1 MKFLITISLIFFT
14 SHIILSQEN
23 KNAPA
28 WVNTKEANKIYKKD
42 YFILLE
48 NTDCKRSKDI
58 AEIKEIKLPEYR
70 KRLAANIH
78 TRIDQ
83 KIKKEYSEQTSD
95 QKYYYDERIDGEV
108 LMDSKIDLI
117 NCSNE
122 TYFDKKNKKL
132 YFIIFQN
139 KKTLQLAYEKRIG
152 SLLIELGGDVSQKF
166 EYKTKAQLVLDK
178 RKIDKKVRLISEKIK
193 FFSFLTASSINT
205 IKRFQV
211 DLNRYKIKISNL
223 TALINDKAFE
233 DKFAA
238 AQTHFNKKECKDS
251 YTKCQELL
259 IINGSE
265 KKVLTLLEES
275 KSCQVDKMVKEEK
288 AEFSKDNWEKCM
300 KIIDELTEFNLAYKR
315 NSYYTKRKSDAFEK
329 YINKKFQQID
339 NIIEVDINKAESILL
354 SIKWYGLDPKN
365 YKSRYNNFSN
375 KINKITTKNLKL
387 KFKNRMNKGEFRE
400 AYQIILN
407 VSDNS
412 QNRNVKKT
420 TSKLNKKWTK
430 KVKKDA
436 KKKILFERP
445 HLYSLKLNASLF
457 SPTIDYKQLNNS
469 NDILNS
475 FNRNTNYLYP
485 YYSIAFYR
493 KFNIDTIFGSKN
505 RDRSYSNLIG
515 IKAGI
520 QDVTNGIYIQGP
532 KDTLFGINNNMNY
545 EFQISSLLL
554 RFLNLNYGLFLN
566 KIDNYTGA
574 FFTTTFGFKIPIW
587 RLNLDMNLKYLSD
600 YQAEHHFLMEGGIS
614 LNFNY
619 IKQFVREDKVQLKL
633 NIENYK

>member
-1 MKFLITISLIFFT
+1 MRFFVTLGIMFFT

-23 KNAPA
+23 KKPPKWINFD
-28 WVNTKEANKIYKKD
+28 KANSIYKKNN
-42 YFILLE
+42 FFLL
-48 NTDCKRSKDI
+48 DSIRLRKSK
-58 AEIKEIKLPEYR
+58 IKKFKEEKIHVYK

-83 KIKKEYSEQTSD
+83 KI
-95 QKYYYDERIDGEV
+95 QKSSYEKTTNQSSSFDETMEVKV
-108 LMDSKIDLI
+108 LMDSEVDLI
-117 NCSNE
+117 NCIVK
-122 TYFDKKNKKL
+122 YHFDKKKKL
-132 YFIIFQN
+132 LFFIIIQN

-152 SLLIELGGDVSQKF
+152 SLLIELSGDVSQKF
-166 EYKTKAQLVLDK
+166 EYKTKAQIVLDK
-178 RKIDKKVRLISEKIK
+178 KEMDKKVRVISEKIK
-193 FFSFLTASSINT
+193 FFGFLTTSSIHT
-205 IKRFQV
+205 ISKFQI
-211 DLNRYKIKISNL
+211 DLNRYKMKISNL
-223 TALINDKAFE
+223 TLLINNKEFE
-233 DKFAA
+233 DKFSS
-238 AQTHFNKKECKDS
+238 AQNDFNEKKCKNS

-259 IINGSE
+259 IENASD
-265 KKVLTLLEES
+265 KRVLSLLEES
-275 KSCQVDKMVKEEK
+275 KSCQIDKMEK
-288 AEFSKDNWEKCM
+288 GEKSEFNKGNYEGCII
-300 KIIDELTEFNLAYKR
+300 IIDELTDFNPKYKEI
-315 NSYYTKRKSDAFEK
+315 SYYIKRKSSAFEK